1 MADRSGDRGMTFRTK
16 PQYLLAVPK
25 KEEWQTS
32 LIFKRIY
39 KIDYDITIKHMQT
52 YPLIESVDRRVK
64 PVTIVTLYGGWEN
77 PSYRWYRP
85 NIDAIIAEGN
95 IALLH
100 QLFIQDVARHI

>member
-1 MADRSGDRGMTFRTK
+1 MTFKTK

-39 KIDYDITIKHMQT
+39 KIDYDITIKQMQA
-52 YPLIESVDRRVK
+52 YPLVESVDRRVK
-64 PVTIVTLYGGWEN
+64 PVTIVTLYGCWEN

-85 NIDAIIAEGN
+85 NIDAIIEEGN

>member
-1 MADRSGDRGMTFRTK
+1 MTFKTK

-39 KIDYDITIKHMQT
+39 KIDYDITIKQMQA
-52 YPLIESVDRRVK
+52 YPLLESVDRRVK
-64 PVTIVTLYGGWEN
+64 PVTIITLYGGWEN

-85 NIDAIIAEGN
+85 NIDAIIEEGN
-95 IALLH
+95 IGLLH

>member
-1 MADRSGDRGMTFRTK
+1 MSFRTK

-39 KIDYDITIKHMQT
+39 KIDYDITIKQMQA
-52 YPLIESVDRRVK
+52 YPLLESVDRSIK
-64 PVTIVTLYGGWEN
+64 PVTIITLYGGWEN

-85 NIDAIIAEGN
+85 NIDAIIEEGN
-95 IALLH
+95 MTLLH

>member
-1 MADRSGDRGMTFRTK
+1 MMTFKTK

-39 KIDYDITIKHMQT
+39 KIDYDINIKQMKA
-52 YPLIESVDRRVK
+52 YPLVESVDRRVK
-64 PVTIVTLYGGWEN
+64 PVTIITLIGGWEN

-85 NIDAIIAEGN
+85 NVDAIIEEGN
-95 IALLH
+95 FTLLH
-100 QLFIQDVARHI
+100 QLFVRDVARHI

>member
-1 MADRSGDRGMTFRTK
+1 MSFRSK

-25 KEEWQTS
+25 KEECQTTPV
-32 LIFKRIY
+32 FKRIY

-52 YPLIESVDRRVK
+52 YFLVESLDRRVK
-64 PVTIVTLYGGWEN
+64 PVIIITLYGAWEN
-77 PSYRWYRP
+77 PSYRWFRP

-100 QLFIQDVARHI
+100 QLFIQDVAGHI